1 MANMK
6 KTRFYFCGKCGNI
19 IASTNNVILNCC
31 GQKLTELKAEELK
44 NDKGGLKTMCD
55 VLDRIE
61 EKGIKTGEVTMAYVA
76 LKLVNAGRGNDL
88 ERAVRD
94 DDFRNKLIE
103 EFGEKI

>member
-1 MANMK
+1 MK
-6 KTRFYFCGKCGNI
+6 EVLQLLSIMTDDHRFEDIYN
-19 IASTNNVILNCC
+19 
-31 GQKLTELKAEELK
+31 EELK

-61 EKGIKTGEVTMAYVA
+61 EKVIKHRCKSQCAYVA

>member
-1 MANMK
+1 
-6 KTRFYFCGKCGNI
+6 
-19 IASTNNVILNCC
+19 
-31 GQKLTELKAEELK
+31 
-44 NDKGGLKTMCD
+44 
-55 VLDRIE
+55 
-61 EKGIKTGEVTMAYVA
+61 MAYVS